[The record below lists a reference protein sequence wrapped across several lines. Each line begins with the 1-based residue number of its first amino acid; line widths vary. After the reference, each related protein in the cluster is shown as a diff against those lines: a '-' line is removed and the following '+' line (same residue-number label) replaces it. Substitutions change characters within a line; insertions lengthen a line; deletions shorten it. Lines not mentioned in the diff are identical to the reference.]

1 MLPNIPIDSIT
12 CALRSVPS
20 AYCWAAMALRLAANK
35 GGWVLRS
42 FNQPTKVT
50 KIAAT
55 TADQPSTGLMA
66 KIKIRKVSATGA
78 SINASTTG
86 ADKKSRTDRK
96 SFMGWALPPGRR
108 LRLASKMAV
117 KMRPLMRRS
126 KAREASCM
134 TSDRTHSSTSMTT
147 KANSTTTVSMA
158 SVM

>member
-12 CALRSVPS
+12 CALRRVPS

-50 KIAAT
+50 NIAAT
-55 TADQPSTGLMA
+55 TDDQPSTGLIA
-66 KIKIRKVSATGA
+66 KIRIRKVSATGA
-78 SINASTTG
+78 SISAGTTG
-86 ADKKSRTDRK
+86 ADKKSRTERK
-96 SFMGWALPPGRR
+96 SFMGWAPPGRR

-117 KMRPLMRRS
+117 KIRPLMRRS
-126 KAREASCM
+126 KAMEASCM
-134 TSDRTHSSTSMTT
+134 TSDRTHSSTSITT

-158 SVM
+158 RVM